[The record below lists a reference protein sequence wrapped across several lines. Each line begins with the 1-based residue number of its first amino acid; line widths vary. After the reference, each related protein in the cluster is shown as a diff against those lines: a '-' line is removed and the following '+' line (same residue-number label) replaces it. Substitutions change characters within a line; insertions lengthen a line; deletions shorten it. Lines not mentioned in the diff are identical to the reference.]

1 MQLVPELSKK
11 IINEVQRVISED
23 VIVINPSGT
32 IIASTDEMRVDSF
45 HEGAVIVMETKKKL
59 YITEE
64 KAEKLIGVKP
74 GINLPF
80 FFEHDVIGVI
90 GITGIP
96 SNVEPFA
103 EIIRRMTELIIRE
116 AAYMEKKEWEQRG
129 LESFFYEW
137 IYTNSMDQ
145 AFIDRGHIL
154 GVNITIPYLCL
165 LLQVDQE
172 LSPEEYKKIQT
183 KISTW
188 FDSNFASNKNDF
200 LLRWGHGR
208 FILFK
213 DTRHSKS
220 SKLIKQELE
229 ALRLDF
235 ITNYQISISIGGGKS
250 IESVQKSYQEAG
262 KALKVA
268 QKRNRVVCYDD
279 LLLDIVLEE
288 VTEET
293 REVFLDRV
301 ISSIRNDAELL
312 ITLKTLFSNNHSLKK
327 TADGLHIHI
336 NTLHYRL
343 KQIKDLTGINP
354 KCAEGITMFYL
365 ALSFLDEDKHMK
377 IK

>member
-74 GINLPF
+74 GINLPI

>member
-1 MQLVPELSKK
+1 VQLVPDLSKK

-32 IIASTDEMRVDSF
+32 IIASTDEKRVNSF
-45 HEGAVIVMETKKKL
+45 HEGASIVMETKKKL

-64 KAEKLIGVKP
+64 KAEKLKGVKP
-74 GINLPF
+74 GINLPI
-80 FFEHDVIGVI
+80 FFELEVIGVI

-96 SNVEPFA
+96 SNVEPYA

-116 AAYMEKKEWEQRG
+116 AAFVEKREWEQRG

-137 IYTNSMDQ
+137 IYTNRIDQ
-145 AFIDRGHIL
+145 EFIDRGHIL
-154 GVNITIPYLCL
+154 GVDLTIPYLCL
-165 LLQVDQE
+165 LFQVDQA
-172 LSPEEYKKIQT
+172 LTAEEYKEVQT

-188 FDSNFASNKNDF
+188 FDSKFTACKNDF

-208 FILFK
+208 FVLFK
-213 DTRHSKS
+213 DTQHTKS
-220 SKLIKQELE
+220 VEILKQELE

-235 ITNYQISISIGGGKS
+235 LTNYKISISIGGGKS
-250 IESVQKSYQEAG
+250 IESVQKSYKEAG

-312 ITLKTLFSNNHSLKK
+312 ITLKSFFSHNHSLKK
-327 TADGLHIHI
+327 TADSLHIHI

-343 KQIKDLTGINP
+343 KQIRELTGIDP
-354 KCAEGITMFYL
+354 KCAEGIAMFYL
-365 ALSFLDEDKHMK
+365 ALSFLNER
-377 IK
+377 

>member
-32 IIASTDEMRVDSF
+32 IIASTDEKRVNSF
-45 HEGAVIVMETKKKL
+45 HEGASIVMETKKKL
-59 YITEE
+59 YITEG
-64 KAEKLIGVKP
+64 KAEKLKGVKP
-74 GINLPF
+74 GINLPI
-80 FFEHDVIGVI
+80 FFEHEVIGVI

-96 SNVEPFA
+96 SNVEPYA

-116 AAYMEKKEWEQRG
+116 AAFVEKREWEQRG

-137 IYTNSMDQ
+137 IYTNNIDQ
-145 AFIDRGHIL
+145 DFIDRGHIL
-154 GVNITIPYLCL
+154 GVDLTIPYLCL
-165 LLQVDQE
+165 LFQVDQT
-172 LSPEEYKKIQT
+172 LSAEEYKEVQT
-183 KISTW
+183 KLSSW
-188 FDSNFASNKNDF
+188 FDSKFAACKNDF

-208 FILFK
+208 FVLFN

-220 SKLIKQELE
+220 VKILKQELE

-235 ITNYQISISIGGGKS
+235 LTNCQISISIGGGKS

-262 KALKVA
+262 KALKVS
-268 QKRNRVVCYDD
+268 QKRNRAVCYDD

-312 ITLKTLFSNNHSLKK
+312 ITLKSFFSHNHSLKK
-327 TADGLHIHI
+327 TADALHIHI

-343 KQIKDLTGINP
+343 KQIKELTGIDP
-354 KCAEGITMFYL
+354 KCAEGIAMFYL
-365 ALSFLDEDKHMK
+365 ALSFLSEDKHTK
-377 IK
+377 I